1 MVHPTIKGIK
11 KKRKQYKREQHQLLE
26 LRPTRRGPPQLQ
38 RVYEPHR
45 ADSRMYPILRQL
57 H

>member
-1 MVHPTIKGIK
+1 MVRPTIKGIK

-38 RVYEPHR
+38 RVYEP
-45 ADSRMYPILRQL
+45 RQL
-57 H
+57 ELSNLKYSL